1 MTRMSPLRRQVLRAG
16 LALGLA
22 AMYRAARA
30 DSGSEARDAARSSH
44 FPFGPVVPARLIP
57 GWPVVTH
64 RGENTNLATLLHGRV
79 TALQLM
85 FAGCTATCPIQGALF
100 GQAQRELGETTDVQL
115 ISLTIAP
122 LADTPAV
129 LTSWLRNFDA
139 GPKWLGV
146 SPRVEDLEQIFT
158 VLTGGGEKR
167 PAGPDP
173 HTGQVYITN
182 RRAELVYRT
191 PSMPPAQQIV
201 AVLRTVQKSD
211 PPA

>member
-16 LALGLA
+16 LALGFGA
-22 AMYRAARA
+22 VYSAARA
-30 DSGSEARDAARSSH
+30 GNGTETRDAARSSH

-57 GWPVVTH
+57 GWQVVTN
-64 RGENTNLATLLHGRV
+64 RGESTNLAALLRGRV

-85 FAGCTATCPIQGALF
+85 FAGCSATCPIQGALF
-100 GQAQRELGETTDVQL
+100 EQAQRELRETTDAQL
-115 ISLTIAP
+115 ISVTIAP

-129 LTSWLRNFDA
+129 LGSWLRNFDA
-139 GPKWLGV
+139 GPGWLGV
-146 SPRVEDLEQIFT
+146 RPRVEDLEQIFT
-158 VLTGGGEKR
+158 VLAGGGEKR

-173 HTGQVYITN
+173 HTGQVYIMN
-182 RRAELVYRT
+182 RRAELVFRT

-201 AVLRTVQKSD
+201 AALRTVQKSD

>member
-16 LALGLA
+16 LALGVG
-22 AMYRAARA
+22 AMYGKTRAG
-30 DSGSEARDAARSSH
+30 SGSEALDAARSSH
-44 FPFGPVVPARLIP
+44 FPFGPVVPARSIP
-57 GWPVVTH
+57 GWQVVTN
-64 RGENTNLATLLHGRV
+64 RGDSTNLAALLRGKV

-85 FAGCTATCPIQGALF
+85 FAGCSATCPIQGALF
-100 GQAQRELGETTDVQL
+100 EQAQRELKETSNAQL
-115 ISLTIAP
+115 ISVTIAP

-129 LTSWLRNFDA
+129 LTGWLRNFGA
-139 GPKWLGV
+139 EPGWLGV
-146 SPRVEDLEQIFT
+146 RPRVEDLEQIFT
-158 VLTGGGEKR
+158 VLAGGGEKR

-201 AVLRTVQKSD
+201 AALRAVQKSD

>member
-16 LALGLA
+16 LGLGFSA
-22 AMYRAARA
+22 IHSVARAAG
-30 DSGSEARDAARSSH
+30 GSQALDAARSSH
-44 FPFGPVVPARLIP
+44 FPFGPVVPARVIP
-57 GWPVVTH
+57 AWQVVTS
-64 RGENTNLATLLHGRV
+64 RGDSTNLAALLQGKV

-85 FAGCTATCPIQGALF
+85 FAGCSATCPIQGALF
-100 GQAQRELGETTDVQL
+100 EQAQRVLGQSSDAQL

-129 LTSWLRNFDA
+129 LTGWLRNFDA
-139 GPKWLGV
+139 GPDWLGV
-146 SPRVEDLEQIFT
+146 RPRVEDLEQIFT
-158 VLTGGGEKR
+158 LLAGGGEKR

-173 HTGQVYITN
+173 HTGQVYITD

-201 AVLRTVQKSD
+201 AALRAVQKLAS
-211 PPA
+211 PA